1 MKSTRPTAQ
10 IREQVESSRT
20 RERRTESLYRLS
32 CQLAGVSGSEFLV
45 SMAGRQVQEILGGE
59 VVVLLL
65 RRKIE
70 IDSTQPR
77 YLLTEQGVGYRLAAE

>member
-1 MKSTRPTAQ
+1 
-10 IREQVESSRT
+10 
-20 RERRTESLYRLS
+20 
-32 CQLAGVSGSEFLV
+32 
-45 SMAGRQVQEILGGE
+45 MAGRQVQEILGGE